1 MAAIDTSRPHH
12 GGLRTAFVHLIE
24 TVRAWNDIRRT
35 RAALSQLTDRELE
48 DIGLSRG
55 DIRQVSRII

>member
-1 MAAIDTSRPHH
+1 MAVIVTSRPHH
-12 GGLRTAFVHLIE
+12 GGLRTAFAHMIE
-24 TVRAWNDIRRT
+24 TIRTWNDIRRT

-55 DIRQVSRII
+55 DLRHVSRII

>member
-1 MAAIDTSRPHH
+1 MAAIVTSRPHLS
-12 GGLRTAFVHLIE
+12 GLRTVIAHMIE

-55 DIRQVSRII
+55 DLRHVSRII

>member
-1 MAAIDTSRPHH
+1 MAAIVTSRPHP
-12 GGLRTAFVHLIE
+12 GGLRNAFAQMIE
-24 TVRAWNDIRRT
+24 NVRAWNDIRRT

-55 DIRQVSRII
+55 DLRHVSRII